1 MAKIHPQIER
11 KAISG
16 CVFVLINSSAKRLFC
31 YLRIDSL
38 PQKGYHVIKIQEN
51 HMKTAQ
57 FVGRE
62 AEMAR
67 LKGLL
72 STRSANL
79 IVVRGRRRIGKSRLL
94 AEFGK
99 EIRSYFFS
107 GNPPASKIT
116 AQSQRVVFVKQLER
130 NGIPGVQPDD
140 WGNIF
145 WHLSKHTQKGRVLI
159 VFDEISW
166 MGGKDPEF
174 LGHLKTAWDMYF
186 SKNPH
191 LVFALCGS
199 ISSWIEKNIL
209 SNTGFLGRIIID
221 MVLEELPLKTCN
233 AFWHPK
239 EMRITAYEKFK
250 VLSVTG
256 GVPFYLEHIKP
267 HLSAE
272 QNIRDLCFSKGGLL
286 VREFDE
292 IFSDLFSR
300 RKGTHKEIVTCLA
313 SGPKEL
319 PEIYKEL
326 GKSGGGLYSQY
337 LDELVKAG
345 FVRREFTWDLKS
357 GKYRKLSRYRLSDNY
372 LRFYLKYISPNR
384 AKIEQEKVPESM
396 LNNLP
401 NWEGVMGLQFE
412 NLVTHNYKTLWEML
426 NVSAEEVVMDGPFF
440 QSPTTKQQGC
450 QIDYMIQTRFHT
462 LYLCEV
468 KFKKDKIEKKIL
480 DEMEEKRTRL
490 IIPRHFS
497 IRPILIHVNGVDESV
512 LDAGYFDKIIDF
524 SQLL

>member
-1 MAKIHPQIER
+1 
-11 KAISG
+11 
-16 CVFVLINSSAKRLFC
+16 
-31 YLRIDSL
+31 
-38 PQKGYHVIKIQEN
+38 
-51 HMKTAQ
+51 MKTTQ
-57 FVGRE
+57 FIGRE

-67 LKGLL
+67 LKDLL

-99 EIRSYFFS
+99 EIKSYFFS
-107 GNPPASKIT
+107 GNPPAPKTT
-116 AQSQRVVFVKQLER
+116 AQSQRAIFVKQLER
-130 NGIPGVQPDD
+130 NGIPGIQSDD

-166 MGGKDPEF
+166 MGGKDFEF

-191 LVFALCGS
+191 LIFALCGS

-209 SNTGFLGRIIID
+209 SNTGFLGRIVID
-221 MVLEELPLKTCN
+221 MVLEELPLKSCN

-239 EMRITAYEKFK
+239 QTRITAYEKFK

-256 GVPFYLEHIKP
+256 GVPFYLERIRP
-267 HLSAE
+267 NLSAE
-272 QNIRDLCFSKGGLL
+272 QNIRDLCFAKGGLL

-300 RKGTHKEIVTCLA
+300 RKGSHKEIVTCLA

-319 PEIYKEL
+319 AEICKEL
-326 GKSGGGLYSQY
+326 GKRQGGLYSKY

-345 FVRREFTWDLKS
+345 FIRREFTWNLKS
-357 GKYRKLSRYRLSDNY
+357 GKYGKLSRYRLSDNY
-372 LRFYLKYISPNR
+372 LRFYLKYIGPNR
-384 AKIEQEKVPESM
+384 VKIEQEKVPQSL

-401 NWEGVMGLQFE
+401 SWEGVMGLQFE

-440 QSPTTKQQGC
+440 QSPTTKQPGC

-480 DEMEEKRTRL
+480 EEMEEKRKRL
-490 IIPRHFS
+490 TVPRQFS
-497 IRPILIHVNGVDESV
+497 IRPVLIHVNGVDESV

-524 SQLL
+524 SQLLEYTHPSSK

>member
-1 MAKIHPQIER
+1 
-11 KAISG
+11 
-16 CVFVLINSSAKRLFC
+16 
-31 YLRIDSL
+31 
-38 PQKGYHVIKIQEN
+38 
-51 HMKTAQ
+51 MKDAQ

-62 AEMAR
+62 AEIAR

-72 STRSANL
+72 NARSASL

-99 EIRSYFFS
+99 GIKSYYFS
-107 GNPPASKIT
+107 GNPPAPKTS
-116 AQSQRVVFVKQLER
+116 AQSQRNVFVKQLER
-130 NGIPGVQPDD
+130 NGIPGIQPDD

-145 WHLSKHTQKGRVLI
+145 WHLSKHTETGRILI

-166 MGGKDPEF
+166 MGGKDSEF

-191 LVFALCGS
+191 LIFALCGS
-199 ISSWIEKNIL
+199 ISSWIQKNIL

-221 MVLEELPLKTCN
+221 MVLEELPLQACN
-233 AFWHPK
+233 AFWRSK
-239 EMRITAYEKFK
+239 ETRITAYEKFK

-256 GVPFYLEHIKP
+256 GVPFYLERIKLD
-267 HLSAE
+267 LSAE
-272 QNIRDLCFSKGGLL
+272 QNIRDLCFTKGGLL

-300 RKGTHKEIVTCLA
+300 RKGSHKEIVSCLA
-313 SGPKEL
+313 NGPKEL
-319 PEIYKEL
+319 TQICKEL
-326 GKSGGGLYSQY
+326 GKRQGGLYSQY

-357 GKYRKLSRYRLSDNY
+357 GKYGKLSRYRLSDNY
-372 LRFYLKYISPNR
+372 LRFYLKYVGPNR
-384 AKIEQEKVPESM
+384 TKIEQEKIPESM
-396 LNNLP
+396 LSHLP

-412 NLVTHNYKTLWEML
+412 NLVTHNYKALWEML
-426 NVSAEEVVMDGPFF
+426 SISAEEVVMDGPFF
-440 QSPTTKQQGC
+440 QSPTTKQPGC

-480 DEMEEKRTRL
+480 EEMEEKRKRL
-490 IIPRHFS
+490 IVPRHFS
-497 IRPILIHVNGVDESV
+497 IRPVLIHVNGVDETV
-512 LDAGYFDKIIDF
+512 LAADYFDKVIDF
-524 SQLL
+524 SQLLG